1 MKICHCPP
9 THLRR
14 PQRGTSFFEM
24 LVAIAVIGI
33 ISSMVIPNISGTLT
47 KSVGEVHDR
56 RNAQEIAG
64 LAQNA
69 HAVAADFVEEDDLR
83 ATVMNLLE
91 GVEVTDGPFR
101 GSIFRLENRLSD
113 ADLTA
118 ALRFLAL
125 VDGEVRLAIPGSG
138 YGS

>member
-1 MKICHCPP
+1 MEICHCPP
-9 THLRR
+9 TRLRR

-24 LVAIAVIGI
+24 LMAIAVIGI
-33 ISSMVIPNISGTLT
+33 ISSMVIPNVCGTIT
-47 KSVGEVHDR
+47 QTVREVHDR

-69 HAVAADFVEEDDLR
+69 HAVDADFVEEGDLR
-83 ATVMNLLE
+83 ATVLNLTE
-91 GVEVTDGPFR
+91 AVEVTDGPFR
-101 GSIFRLENRLSD
+101 GSTFRLENRLSS